1 MTDIHL
7 NPKCGAVF
15 RASLLHLDA
24 FAKLAAPRF
33 PKLKPTLR
41 IGRFLMGYRLAL
53 YGVTGVGAVL
63 GVARYPVMV
72 FFAAVNTTTS

>member
-15 RASLLHLDA
+15 RTALIHWMQRLRPAL
-24 FAKLAAPRF
+24 RF

-41 IGRFLMGYRLAL
+41 NVLSGWACTLI

-63 GVARYPVMV
+63 GVARYPVML
-72 FFAAVNTTTS
+72 FLAAVNTTTS